1 MLDKEIFLWILNK
14 YWQQSQMDNTMDILI
29 FSILYELE
37 HVLVDKLIKLL
48 DNTQSIGVLK

>member
-1 MLDKEIFLWILNK
+1 
-14 YWQQSQMDNTMDILI
+14 MDILI